1 MVVVPSVTYPMLFP
15 IVIPPCEGVDSV
27 RVEVDSSGCLR
38 ADGTEGVIDVGHL
51 TAGVYTVTAATAA
64 GPASA
69 RLTVAK

>member
-1 MVVVPSVTYPMLFP
+1 M
-15 IVIPPCEGVDSV
+15 

-38 ADGTEGVIDVGHL
+38 AEWDSLRWQEQWVVELRADGPASVIDVGHL
-51 TAGVYTVTAATAA
+51 PAGVYTVTAATPT